1 MRFKEIPMNLQMFAG
16 EEVPEVADPVLET
29 EGAGNEDPEGM
40 EGGGGNDPG
49 VADPV
54 VDQNAA
60 FAAARRRA
68 EQHYNQE
75 IANRDAEYA
84 RRFGHLK
91 NPETGQPIR
100 NERDYFAALDA
111 QERLNTQEQLRSQGV
126 DPSVLERIIQN
137 NPTIRQ
143 AEQVLRQATIE
154 KGNQMLEDQIKEI
167 SGFYP
172 EVKSLEDISK
182 METFRTFD
190 RYVRG
195 GMNLVDAFKLANYD
209 ALVGRGAAA
218 SRQAAINSAKSTGHL
233 IPVAGGANGPEG
245 EVDIPKNELGLWQD
259 IYPGLSY
266 KELKAKYNRTL

>member
-190 RYVRG
+190 RYVRS

-209 ALVGRGAAA
+209 SLVGRGAAA

-233 IPVAGGANGPEG
+233 IPVDGGANGPEG

>member
-16 EEVPEVADPVLET
+16 EEVLEVADPVLET

-40 EGGGGNDPG
+40 EGGGGKDPE

-190 RYVRG
+190 RYVRS

-233 IPVAGGANGPEG
+233 IPVDGGANGPEG

>member
-29 EGAGNEDPEGM
+29 EGAGDGSPEGM
-40 EGGGGNDPG
+40 EGGGGKDPE

-54 VDQNAA
+54 IDQNAA
-60 FAAARRRA
+60 YAAARRRA
-68 EQHYNQE
+68 EQHYNQQ

-84 RRFGHLK
+84 RRFGHLR

-100 NERDYFAALDA
+100 SEKDYFAALDA
-111 QERLNTQEQLRSQGV
+111 QERLGVQEQLRSQGV
-126 DPSVLERIIQN
+126 DPAMLDRVIQN

-143 AEQVLRQATIE
+143 AQQVIHQARVD
-154 KGNQMLEDQIKEI
+154 KGNQMLDAQIKEI
-167 SGFYP
+167 SEFYP
-172 EVKSLEDISK
+172 EVKSLEDIAK

-190 RYVRG
+190 RYVRS

-233 IPVAGGANGPEG
+233 IPVDGGANGPEG

>member
-190 RYVRG
+190 RYVRS

-233 IPVAGGANGPEG
+233 IPVDGGANGPEG

>member
-1 MRFKEIPMNLQMFAG
+1 MKQSLIPMNLQMFAG
-16 EEVPEVADPVLET
+16 EEEPAGAEPVLET
-29 EGAGNEDPEGM
+29 GGEATPEGI
-40 EGGGGNDPG
+40 EGDKGGNDPE

-100 NERDYFAALDA
+100 SERDYFAALDA

-126 DPSVLERIIQN
+126 DPSVLERVIQN

-154 KGNQMLEDQIKEI
+154 KGNQMLNDQIKEI

-182 METFRTFD
+182 MDTFQAFD
-190 RYVRG
+190 RYVRN
-195 GMNLVDAFKLANYD
+195 GMSLVDAFKLANYD
-209 ALVGRGAAA
+209 TLVGRGAAA
-218 SRQAAINSAKSTGHL
+218 SRQAAINAAKSTGHL
-233 IPVAGGANGPEG
+233 VPVGGGANGPEG
-245 EVDIPKNELGLWQD
+245 EVDIPKNDLELWQD
-259 IYPGLSY
+259 TYPGLSY

>member
-1 MRFKEIPMNLQMFAG
+1 MKQSLIPMNLQMFAG
-16 EEVPEVADPVLET
+16 EEEPAGAEPVLET
-29 EGAGNEDPEGM
+29 GGEETPEGIEGDKGGNEPE
-40 EGGGGNDPG
+40 
-49 VADPV
+49 VAEPV
-54 VDQNAA
+54 IDQNAA

-100 NERDYFAALDA
+100 SERDYFAALDA

-154 KGNQMLEDQIKEI
+154 KGNQMLDDQIKEI

-172 EVKSLEDISK
+172 EVKSLADISK
-182 METFRTFD
+182 MDTFQAFD
-190 RYVRG
+190 RYVRN
-195 GMNLVDAFKLANYD
+195 GMSLVDAFKLANYD
-209 ALVGRGAAA
+209 TLVGRGAAA
-218 SRQAAINSAKSTGHL
+218 SRQAAINAAKSTGHL
-233 IPVAGGANGPEG
+233 VPVGGGANGPEG
-245 EVDIPKNELGLWQD
+245 EVDIPKNDLELWQD
-259 IYPGLSY
+259 TYPGLSY